1 MSFAFIFPGQGSQSV
16 GMMTGFADLPIIKQ
30 TFDEASSVL
39 GRDLWQLAQDG
50 PAEAQNQTVNTQ
62 PLMLTASI
70 AVFRA
75 WKSLGGASP
84 AYVAGH
90 SLGEYSALVAAGAIS
105 FADALPL
112 LQFRAEAMQRAV
124 PEGVGAMA
132 ALVGL
137 DDQLVKAVCL
147 EAAQGEVL
155 EAVNLNSPGQV
166 VIAGNKAAVERG
178 IAVAKTKGAKIAKLL
193 NVSVPAHCALMHPAA
208 EQMQQRLQTIAIQS
222 PTIPVL
228 HNYDVVSHQ
237 SADAI
242 RQALVKQLYSPV
254 RWVEIIQTMAK
265 HGVTH
270 IAECGPGKVLAGL
283 NKRIDS
289 NLQSFA
295 LTDSAALALAKTEL
309 N

>member
-1 MSFAFIFPGQGSQSV
+1 MTFAFIFPGQGSQSV
-16 GMMTGFADLPIIKQ
+16 GMMAGFVDLPIVKQ

-62 PLMLTASI
+62 PLMMTASI

-75 WKSLGGASP
+75 WKSLGGGNP
-84 AYVAGH
+84 AFVAGH
-90 SLGEYSALVAAGAIS
+90 SLGEYSALVAAGAIR

-137 DDQLVKAVCL
+137 DDEAVKAVCA

-178 IAVAKTKGAKIAKLL
+178 IVVAKAKGAKIAKLL

-208 EQMQQRLQTIAIQS
+208 EQMQQRLQSVTIQA
-222 PTIPVL
+222 PMIPVL
-228 HNYDVVSHQ
+228 HNYDVTSHQ
-237 SADAI
+237 NVDAI

-254 RWVEIIQTMAK
+254 RWVEIIQAMAK
-265 HGVTH
+265 HSVTQ

-283 NKRIDS
+283 NKRIDG

-309 N
+309 K